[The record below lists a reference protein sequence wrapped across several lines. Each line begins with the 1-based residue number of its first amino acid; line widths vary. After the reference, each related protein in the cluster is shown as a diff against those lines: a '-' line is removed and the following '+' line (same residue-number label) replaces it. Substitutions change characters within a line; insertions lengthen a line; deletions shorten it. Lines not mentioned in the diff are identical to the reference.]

1 MQANRTSRRHSDHA
15 NVLAARRIVAAARR
29 RRWFARRMRVW
40 VGCGGRVLGRR
51 GAVTTSGILGGRF
64 STFFLY
70 LCSRANSAA
79 PFLKPMLKLRIRA
92 ARRIEQSTDR
102 PCTVRIV
109 ASRRILRSINGA
121 N

>member
-64 STFFLY
+64 STFFSLSVFVSEQRRPVPEADAQVANP
-70 LCSRANSAA
+70 SR
-79 PFLKPMLKLRIRA
+79 PTHRA
-92 ARRIEQSTDR
+92 ID
-102 PCTVRIV
+102 
-109 ASRRILRSINGA
+109 
-121 N
+121 

>member
-1 MQANRTSRRHSDHA
+1 MFWPHAASWRLRAGAGGLRGECACGWDVAGAFSGVVAPSQHPAYSAGAFRHS
-15 NVLAARRIVAAARR
+15 
-29 RRWFARRMRVW
+29 
-40 VGCGGRVLGRR
+40 
-51 GAVTTSGILGGRF
+51 
-64 STFFLY
+64 FLY